1 MKAFNPERL
10 TERRDVFVL
19 DGVRFALEMER
30 TAFSRLVRSMRAIE
44 RSPAGQPPSDGAALR
59 ALESAWSVC
68 DSAFRARGLISQVR
82 GLKQS
87 TPPMQLFLRAT
98 EPVIE
103 VRNYLQHLDTE
114 IGKLGESTVPLI
126 GQLRWRYATGEGGVG
141 LSVGHWTKGTHGLT
155 PVIDLRTMKVVAGI
169 WFSVA
174 DSSLDLEDL
183 HQRCRA
189 ISKHLEKWLVESD
202 FVTATSAAPSTLRFG
217 THLRAGV

>member
-30 TAFSRLVRSMRAIE
+30 AAFARLARSLRAIE
-44 RSPAGQPPSDGAALR
+44 ISPAGQAPGDEVSLR
-59 ALESAWSVC
+59 ALEAAWSVC
-68 DSAFRARGLISQVR
+68 DSAFRVRGLLLQVR

-87 TPPMQLFLRAT
+87 TPPMQLFLRAS
-98 EPVIE
+98 EPVVD

-114 IGKLGESTVPLI
+114 IGKLGESTVPLM
-126 GQLRWRYATGEGGVG
+126 GQLRWRYSTGEGGVG

-155 PVIDLRTMKVVAGI
+155 PVIDLQTMKVVDGI

-174 DSSLDLEDL
+174 DSSLDLKDL
-183 HQRCRA
+183 HQRCRT
-189 ISKHLEKWLVESD
+189 ISKHLERWLEDSGLVSS
-202 FVTATSAAPSTLRFG
+202 ASTSPSTLRFG
-217 THLRAGV
+217 RHPRAGA